1 MSKPHDLTAFRGGA
15 SYFDTPMGYIFP
27 RLLCSFPKAK
37 LVHTTRR
44 DYHRGY
50 DGSSRK
56 CRSKREYRLESD
68 LARCIEY
75 GSTCPTREEARTAF
89 ANNERAV
96 LSVPKSRRHIMN
108 ISDLSSIH
116 AGPLA
121 EFLGKEWRWGNPDKP
136 IPHKAVY
143 YASRACLGGNH
154 PRHWVPRVH

>member
-1 MSKPHDLTAFRGGA
+1 MGRKKSSNWSGSLSKAERKRVKEGISVFEGNTGA
-15 SYFDTPMGYIFP
+15 
-27 RLLCSFPKAK
+27 
-37 LVHTTRR
+37 
-44 DYHRGY
+44 
-50 DGSSRK
+50 
-56 CRSKREYRLESD
+56 
-68 LARCIEY
+68 
-75 GSTCPTREEARTAF
+75 CPTRDEAARAF
-89 ANNERAV
+89 AVNERAV

>member
-1 MSKPHDLTAFRGGA
+1 MKD
-15 SYFDTPMGYIFP
+15 
-27 RLLCSFPKAK
+27 
-37 LVHTTRR
+37 
-44 DYHRGY
+44 
-50 DGSSRK
+50 
-56 CRSKREYRLESD
+56 
-68 LARCIEY
+68 
-75 GSTCPTREEARTAF
+75 
-89 ANNERAV
+89 ERAM